1 MKNSKQKL
9 LLVQPHSDDIL
20 FSCSCFLFSDKYDV
34 EVLTVEN
41 NEKRIAED
49 KALFKFI
56 GIPFHHL
63 EVEFDDQSYYGYHK
77 KYKTVNVEDSLFYLR
92 EYFGSSV
99 LNNIELALAEFVNN
113 FTKKNKGC
121 VVVSPWGIGHPFH
134 LFVRDTLEKYISVL
148 WYYREF
154 PHSYKKRS
162 QHQVEEQKD
171 KYELLFEKPMI
182 SLMIST
188 HYSKNSTRHKSRCF
202 GLRRGIL
209 KRNCPKKFILIKIMI
224 CRFND
229 RNNI

>member
-20 FSCSCFLFSDKYDV
+20 FSCSYFLFSDKYDV

-162 QHQVEEQKD
+162 QHQVEEQKE
-171 KYELLFEKPMI
+171 KYELLFEKPI
-182 SLMIST
+182 DDFFDVKYEL
-188 HYSKNSTRHKSRCF
+188 F
-202 GLRRGIL
+202 
-209 KRNCPKKFILIKIMI
+209 KKFYKTQKSMLWFEKGYIEKKLPEEIYIDKD
-224 CRFND
+224 ND
-229 RNNI
+229 LPF